1 MVKEGV
7 SVLVEFIVKRPLGIG
22 TASQLFLATSTSDL
36 DDMVSLVHN
45 LKNGVGTTYLDAKLI
60 VLGLVDG
67 ISGGKITRSTIHRL

>member
-1 MVKEGV
+1 M
-7 SVLVEFIVKRPLGIG
+7 LVEFIVKRPLGIG
-22 TASQLFLATSTSDL
+22 TASQLFPATSTSDL

-60 VLGLVDG
+60 VLELVDG

>member
-1 MVKEGV
+1 M
-7 SVLVEFIVKRPLGIG
+7 LVEFIVKRPLGIG
-22 TASQLFLATSTSDL
+22 TGSQLFPATSTSDL

-60 VLGLVDG
+60 VLELVDG